1 MCCFFS
7 EHVRELCFFILKRKE
22 GEKDPRVCVA
32 THVCCYAKT
41 KMDCVSMVERMWYI
55 GMFNNMQLVNENK
68 NTFQEQTNL
77 DRIKQPK
84 KLKNITSTH
93 GKKPR
98 KKYTKVFQ
106 YAG

>member
-1 MCCFFS
+1 M
-7 EHVRELCFFILKRKE
+7 
-22 GEKDPRVCVA
+22 
-32 THVCCYAKT
+32 YAAMPKQ
-41 KMDCVSMVERMWYI
+41 KWIVSMVERMRYI
-55 GMFNNMQLVNENK
+55 GMFNNMQLVNESK

-106 YAG
+106 HAG